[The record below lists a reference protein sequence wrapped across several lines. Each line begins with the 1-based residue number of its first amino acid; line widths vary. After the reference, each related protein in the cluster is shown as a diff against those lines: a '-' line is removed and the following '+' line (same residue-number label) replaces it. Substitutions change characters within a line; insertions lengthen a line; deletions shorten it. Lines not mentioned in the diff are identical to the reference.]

1 MDLVIIWLCAR
12 YLGKLVTQKGLEK
25 RIYQIMLFVC
35 AISWEWLAVT
45 IQQIVADNPHPW
57 QYLIGLVIGLILGT
71 GMSFLIVKLIPAPPP
86 EAAGLPHQSPDQ
98 ELSPGRRFLRS
109 DWVPILVIFIFFV
122 GWIISGW
129 LIISDIADPA
139 HGVRI
144 NERFIGVLSDET
156 DPAAPANPADPA
168 APTPPIIEEVPYP
181 ERAVAPSVEAIYLGF
196 NLATPRNKPVTLF
209 FDWYLNDQ
217 LAYSFSRELVP
228 GQVLVSL
235 NRKELGLS
243 EFQKGYYR
251 VEVRVDD
258 WVITAES
265 FYVK

>member
-1 MDLVIIWLCAR
+1 
-12 YLGKLVTQKGLEK
+12 
-25 RIYQIMLFVC
+25 
-35 AISWEWLAVT
+35 
-45 IQQIVADNPHPW
+45 
-57 QYLIGLVIGLILGT
+57 
-71 GMSFLIVKLIPAPPP
+71 
-86 EAAGLPHQSPDQ
+86 
-98 ELSPGRRFLRS
+98 
-109 DWVPILVIFIFFV
+109 
-122 GWIISGW
+122 

-196 NLATPRNKPVTLF
+196 NLATPRNKPVTLI
-209 FDWYLNDQ
+209 FDWYLNGQ